1 MRLRN
6 LDLNLLLVFD
16 AVLRERSVVRAA
28 DGLAISQ
35 PAVSHALNRLRHA
48 LKDKLFVRTPAGM
61 SPTPRAEQL
70 ALPVRKA
77 LNELQLAVEGD
88 TFDPSTADRR
98 FTIAVNNYA
107 AVVAAGPIV
116 AAVRAQAPNVRLSLV
131 PSGTLNLRDRLDRG
145 ELDLAVSGRAIDGE
159 RFASQ
164 QLIEDRFVAV
174 LRSGHPALRK
184 KLTAASLAEL
194 QHLGI
199 SSSPEDLSFLDE
211 FLKARKSSRFVA
223 SDVPYL
229 SAGAV
234 LVQSNLV
241 AILGRKL
248 AMEFRRAY
256 PIEIRELP
264 FEASLLQSVMSWHR
278 RFDDVPAHR
287 WLRSTIVGAATTL

>member
-1 MRLRN
+1 
-6 LDLNLLLVFD
+6 
-16 AVLRERSVVRAA
+16 
-28 DGLAISQ
+28 
-35 PAVSHALNRLRHA
+35 
-48 LKDKLFVRTPAGM
+48 
-61 SPTPRAEQL
+61 
-70 ALPVRKA
+70 
-77 LNELQLAVEGD
+77 
-88 TFDPSTADRR
+88 
-98 FTIAVNNYA
+98 VNNYA
-107 AVVAAGPIV
+107 AVVVVGPIV

-131 PSGTLNLRDRLDRG
+131 PSGTLNLGDRLDRG
-145 ELDLAVSGRAIDGE
+145 ELDLAISAREIDGE

-164 QLIEDRFVAV
+164 LLIEDRFAAV

-184 KLTAASLAEL
+184 KLTATSLAEL

-199 SSSPEDLSFLDE
+199 SSSRENLTFVDE
-211 FLKARKSSRFVA
+211 FLKAQESARFVA

-264 FEASLLQSVMSWHR
+264 FEAPPLHSLMSWHR

-287 WLRSTIVGAATTL
+287 WLRGTIVGATTTL

>member
-1 MRLRN
+1 
-6 LDLNLLLVFD
+6 
-16 AVLRERSVVRAA
+16 
-28 DGLAISQ
+28 
-35 PAVSHALNRLRHA
+35 
-48 LKDKLFVRTPAGM
+48 
-61 SPTPRAEQL
+61 
-70 ALPVRKA
+70 
-77 LNELQLAVEGD
+77 
-88 TFDPSTADRR
+88 
-98 FTIAVNNYA
+98 
-107 AVVAAGPIV
+107 
-116 AAVRAQAPNVRLSLV
+116 
-131 PSGTLNLRDRLDRG
+131 
-145 ELDLAVSGRAIDGE
+145 
-159 RFASQ
+159 
-164 QLIEDRFVAV
+164 VAV

-199 SSSPEDLSFLDE
+199 SSSGENLEFVDA

-223 SDVPYL
+223 SDAPYL

-264 FEASLLQSVMSWHR
+264 FEAPVLHSVMSWHR

-287 WLRSTIVGAATTL
+287 WLRSTIIGTATTL

>member
-1 MRLRN
+1 
-6 LDLNLLLVFD
+6 
-16 AVLRERSVVRAA
+16 
-28 DGLAISQ
+28 
-35 PAVSHALNRLRHA
+35 
-48 LKDKLFVRTPAGM
+48 
-61 SPTPRAEQL
+61 
-70 ALPVRKA
+70 
-77 LNELQLAVEGD
+77 
-88 TFDPSTADRR
+88 
-98 FTIAVNNYA
+98 
-107 AVVAAGPIV
+107 
-116 AAVRAQAPNVRLSLV
+116 VRAQAPAVRLSLV
-131 PSGTLNLRDRLDRG
+131 PSGTLNLGDRLDRG
-145 ELDLAVSGRAIDGE
+145 ELDLAMSGSAIEGE

-199 SSSPEDLSFLDE
+199 SSSGENLEFVDA
-211 FLKARKSSRFVA
+211 FLKARKTARFVA

-264 FEASLLQSVMSWHR
+264 FEAPVLHSVMSWHR
-278 RFDDVPAHR
+278 RFDDVPAHQ
-287 WLRSTIVGAATTL
+287 WLRSTIIGTATTL